1 MANPVGELLEL
12 TERMADEAD
21 SATIEQVDRYM
32 ERRRQLFDVME
43 RMDPAERLDLL
54 AGFPGQSFQQWES
67 VIEQAMARL
76 KEEAQD
82 KLLRFRRAKQQR
94 TGYDVSAMDTN
105 SFFFD
110 RKK

>member
-1 MANPVGELLEL
+1 MGNPVSELLEL
-12 TERMADEAD
+12 TQRMADEAD
-21 SATIEQVDRYM
+21 SATLVQVERYM
-32 ERRRQLFDVME
+32 GHRRQLFDIME
-43 RMDPAERLDLL
+43 RMDPAERSELL
-54 AGFPGQSFQQWES
+54 AGFPGQSFRQWES

-94 TGYDVSAMDTN
+94 AGYDVPALDTN

-110 RKK
+110 SKK

>member
-1 MANPVGELLEL
+1 MVNPVSELLEL
-12 TERMADEAD
+12 TERMATQAD
-21 SATIEQVDRYM
+21 SVTVEQVDRYM
-32 ERRRQLFDVME
+32 ERRRQLFDDME

-54 AGFPGQSFQQWES
+54 AGFPGPSFQQWETA
-67 VIEQAMARL
+67 IERAMARF

-82 KLLRFRRAKQQR
+82 KLLRLRRAKQQR
-94 TGYDVSAMDTN
+94 VGYDVPAMDTT